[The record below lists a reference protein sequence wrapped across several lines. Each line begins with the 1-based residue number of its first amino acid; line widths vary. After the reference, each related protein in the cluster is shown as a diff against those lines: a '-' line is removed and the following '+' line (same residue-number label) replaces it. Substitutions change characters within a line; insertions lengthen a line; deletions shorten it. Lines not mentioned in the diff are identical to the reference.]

1 MRLRYFFIIL
11 AVLQLSVWAVML
23 AFSFD
28 VRSVAFYVVEALTVA
43 NIIFL
48 IYFYR
53 RVLKPID
60 SITAGFDLLKEQD
73 FNSSL
78 TKRGHYEADKIVDL
92 FNAMLAQLRSERLH
106 NQEQNHLLNMLI
118 ECSPMGVVMMNSE
131 DKIILA
137 NTASLK
143 MLEEKHAVGTRLED
157 FRSPLAQDL
166 LTLKQG
172 ESATVR
178 TRHSMIY
185 RCSKHS
191 FVDSGVPH
199 PFYLIESLTDEMM
212 KAERNAY
219 EKVVSIMAHEVNN
232 TVAGL
237 SSALDTVDSILEQ
250 MGNAEDVRE
259 MMQVCVERSVKMSS
273 FITSLS
279 NVVKIPEAVLKDAQL
294 NDVIERLSILF
305 QSYCADKGIS
315 LHLDCCDDDT
325 SVKIDIPLFE
335 QVLQNVM
342 KNAVESIE
350 CDGYIYIT
358 TSVDNNRVCLE
369 IADTGKGISKEVEQ
383 NLFTPFF
390 TTKPS
395 GQGVGLMVVRE
406 ILMSHHCKFSF
417 YTDENHITRFTIIFP

>member
-43 NIIFL
+43 NIVFL

-191 FVDSGVPH
+191 FVDSGVP
-199 PFYLIESLTDEMM
+199 P
-212 KAERNAY
+212 R
-219 EKVVSIMAHEVNN
+219 
-232 TVAGL
+232 
-237 SSALDTVDSILEQ
+237 SIL
-250 MGNAEDVRE
+250 
-259 MMQVCVERSVKMSS
+259 
-273 FITSLS
+273 S
-279 NVVKIPEAVLKDAQL
+279 N
-294 NDVIERLSILF
+294 RL
-305 QSYCADKGIS
+305 
-315 LHLDCCDDDT
+315 
-325 SVKIDIPLFE
+325 P
-335 QVLQNVM
+335 M
-342 KNAVESIE
+342 K
-350 CDGYIYIT
+350 
-358 TSVDNNRVCLE
+358 
-369 IADTGKGISKEVEQ
+369 
-383 NLFTPFF
+383 
-390 TTKPS
+390 
-395 GQGVGLMVVRE
+395 
-406 ILMSHHCKFSF
+406 
-417 YTDENHITRFTIIFP
+417 